1 MRKKCGA
8 LYAEGTSVLEI
19 AAILQRSRNWVYK
32 WAERSQSDDDAWYLS
47 QSTEPYTKP
56 RKISADVERAIVHSR
71 KFLQQRNTPATQY
84 AFCGAV
90 GIHQDLDR
98 KGIED
103 KPCLSTINRV
113 LSRNGLV
120 EADPRTGSQQ
130 KRIYYPAVRARHA
143 GFIHQLD
150 LITPLYIA
158 GYGKISSVNRI
169 DVCTSHANLQQ
180 YDAKNAESIIS
191 FVIDDWK
198 TYGVPRYLQG
208 DNEAAFRGGLYHPR
222 SFGKLVRFCLNFG
235 VQMIFIPFNEPWR
248 NGHVESFNGRF
259 QKLVWNRHRF
269 LNLLHVRVESAK
281 FREQHNTYQGYRK
294 EHFGRLPRYG
304 YTQGFLPESFAFDP
318 ARHALPVTTGL
329 VHFVR
334 QVDEE
339 GSVSIFNETFFV
351 DKKLS
356 YEYVWAVLNTKE
368 QSLAFFYKAT
378 KEAEKIIVLKI
389 NYHIRELVKNRIPI
403 NRFAIS

>member
-1 MRKKCGA
+1 
-8 LYAEGTSVLEI
+8 
-19 AAILQRSRNWVYK
+19 
-32 WAERSQSDDDAWYLS
+32 
-47 QSTEPYTKP
+47 
-56 RKISADVERAIVHSR
+56 
-71 KFLQQRNTPATQY
+71 
-84 AFCGAV
+84 
-90 GIHQDLDR
+90 LD
-98 KGIED
+98 I
-103 KPCLSTINRV
+103 
-113 LSRNGLV
+113 
-120 EADPRTGSQQ
+120 
-130 KRIYYPAVRARHA
+130 
-143 GFIHQLD
+143 
-150 LITPLYIA
+150 ITPLYIA

-198 TYGVPRYLQG
+198 AYGLPRYLQV

-269 LNLLHVRVESAK
+269 MNLSHVRTESAK
-281 FREQHNTYQGYRK
+281 FRAQHNAYQGYRK
-294 EHFGRLPRYG
+294 EYFGRLPRYG
-304 YTQGFLPESFAFDP
+304 FTQTFLPESFTFDP
-318 ARHALPVTTGL
+318 AQHALPITTGL

-339 GSVSIFNETFFV
+339 GFVSIFNETFFV

-378 KEAEKIIVLKI
+378 KEAEKIMVLKI
-389 NYHIRELVKNRIPI
+389 NYHIRERIKNRIPI
-403 NRFAIS
+403 NHFAAS